1 MQALWLEKQSLTFRA
16 AVPDPKPQPGEALI
30 QLSLGGICG
39 TDLELLR
46 GYYPYTGIPGH
57 EFVGVVIDASESS
70 WIGERVVGDINLSCG
85 MCKECKE
92 GRPNHCEQRIA
103 LGVRGHPGAFAEYL
117 TLPLANL
124 HRVSPGIPDETAVF
138 TEPLAAALE
147 IQQQVMIRPDERVLL
162 VGSGRLGLLVA
173 QMLAL
178 TGCDL
183 LVISRQPR
191 TCELLATYH
200 IATIF
205 PEDTPVRQM
214 DVVIDASG
222 STQGFDLARR
232 AVRPGGK
239 IILKSTYAGTMDVNL
254 SSLVVDEITLVGSRC
269 GPFVPALRLLE
280 SGKIDP
286 RPLIDAQYPLR
297 DGLAAF
303 EHASRQGV
311 LKVLLHP

>member
-16 AVPDPKPQPGEALI
+16 AVPDPRPQPGEALI
-30 QLSLGGICG
+30 QLRLAGICG

-57 EFVGVVIDASESS
+57 EFVGVVLEASEPS
-70 WIGERVVGDINLSCG
+70 WIGARVVGEINLTCG
-85 MCKECKE
+85 KCRECKE
-92 GRPNHCEQRIA
+92 GRSNHCEQRIA
-103 LGVRGHPGAFAEYL
+103 LGVRGYPGAFAEYL

-124 HRVSPGIPDETAVF
+124 HRISPNIPDETAVF

-162 VGSGRLGLLVA
+162 IGSGRLGLLIA
-173 QMLAL
+173 QTLAI

-183 LVISRQPR
+183 LVTSRQQR
-191 TCELLATYH
+191 TCELLVTHH
-200 IATIF
+200 ISAIF
-205 PEDTPVRQM
+205 PDDVPVRQM

-222 STQGFDLARR
+222 STQGFALARR
-232 AVRPGGK
+232 AVRPGGR
-239 IILKSTYAGTMDVNL
+239 IVLKSTYAETMDVNL
-254 SSLVVDEITLVGSRC
+254 SSLVVDEITLIGSRC
-269 GPFVPALRLLE
+269 GPFDPALRLLE

-297 DGLAAF
+297 DGLTAF
-303 EHASRQGV
+303 EHAAKQGV

>member
-16 AVPDPKPQPGEALI
+16 AVPDPRPQPGEALI
-30 QLSLGGICG
+30 QVHLAGICG

-57 EFVGVVIDASESS
+57 EFVGVVIEASEPS
-70 WIGERVVGDINLSCG
+70 WIGERVVGEINLTCG
-85 MCKECKE
+85 KCRECKE

-103 LGVRGHPGAFAEYL
+103 LGIRDYPGTFAEYL

-124 HRVSPGIPDETAVF
+124 HHLSPVIPDETAVF

-147 IQQQVMIRPDERVLL
+147 IQQQIMIRPSDRVLL
-162 VGSGRLGLLVA
+162 IGSGRLGLLVA
-173 QMLAL
+173 QTLAI
-178 TGCDL
+178 TNCDL
-183 LVISRQPR
+183 LVTARQPR
-191 TCELLATYH
+191 SRELLAANH
-200 IATIF
+200 ISTIF
-205 PEDTPVRQM
+205 PEEAPVRQM

-222 STQGFDLARR
+222 SPQGFDLARL

-239 IILKSTYAGTMDVNL
+239 IVLKSTYTETMNLNL
-254 SSLVVDEITLVGSRC
+254 SALVVDEITLIGSRC

-286 RPLIDAQYPLR
+286 RPMIDAHYPLR

-303 EHASRQGV
+303 EHAAKQGV